1 MFQIQTLQ
9 FDIYG
14 GEGGITSEANFF
26 SGIPEKQNVSFK
38 NHHIKLNFGQKLTF
52 FFNKISKANFFAN
65 SSAPH
70 PPINIKWSLPKCE
83 GRSRRGHHCEVQRQQ
98 SQKDL
103 DCHSIYC
110 NSGPYTLRP
119 LLSAST
125 YFTSCTLYLPC

>member
-38 NHHIKLNFGQKLTF
+38 NHHIKLNFSQKQAFSLQIIGSKLF
-52 FFNKISKANFFAN
+52 FDN

-70 PPINIKWSLPKCE
+70 PHK
-83 GRSRRGHHCEVQRQQ
+83 
-98 SQKDL
+98 
-103 DCHSIYC
+103 Y
-110 NSGPYTLRP
+110 
-119 LLSAST
+119 
-125 YFTSCTLYLPC
+125 